1 MRVAVIG
8 AGVVG
13 VATAYELAAD
23 GHEVVVLERRG
34 SVAVESSFAPAGLAS
49 PGALGP
55 WSGPGVPGHLLHSV
69 FGRTSPWRLSP
80 GMRSLGWMW
89 RWWRAGQA
97 APHRAMHARL
107 HRLAAYSQERLHGLA
122 GALKLDYERS
132 DGHLVLLRTAR
143 EQTRLAPTL
152 ALLSELGVRHTV
164 LDATQCLA
172 LEPGLNADTP
182 LQAGL
187 HLPGDEV
194 GNCRQFAM
202 LLRAEAE
209 RLGALFRFHSTVESL
224 QPGPSPRLRI
234 VHSPHEETTSRLS
247 SAGDAA
253 TPRAF
258 QPTQPL
264 DEPMEESFDAVVVC
278 AAMGSADLLRPH
290 GLRLPMAAVFGQSVT
305 APIRHVEAHPD
316 IGPRSAIT
324 DHAHR
329 VVIHR
334 LGSRLRV
341 SGGARLGGGAKRHQP
356 EELAR
361 LYKVL
366 DDWFPGAARL
376 SQAQRWNGGRPMMP
390 DGAPVIGSSGVPGVW
405 LNLGHGSAG
414 WALSCGSARVLADAL
429 SGKQAGMD
437 ATGLGIDRLGGR
449 S

>member
-1 MRVAVIG
+1 MR
-8 AGVVG
+8 
-13 VATAYELAAD
+13 
-23 GHEVVVLERRG
+23 
-34 SVAVESSFAPAGLAS
+34 AS
-49 PGALGP
+49 
-55 WSGPGVPGHLLHSV
+55 
-69 FGRTSPWRLSP
+69 
-80 GMRSLGWMW
+80 
-89 RWWRAGQA
+89 QA
-97 APHRAMHARL
+97 APELDAAFLDVRARDVQLERADPFEVYSSLVARL
-107 HRLAAYSQERLHGLA
+107 SVWGRR
-122 GALKLDYERS
+122 

-143 EQTRLAPTL
+143 EQTGLAPTL

-316 IGPRSAIT
+316 IGDIPCFCYAGNRPETYLLRA
-324 DHAHR
+324 
-329 VVIHR
+329 
-334 LGSRLRV
+334 LGTRIRGV
-341 SGGARLGGGAKRHQP
+341 ARTPAGPPAPQP
-356 EELAR
+356 
-361 LYKVL
+361 
-366 DDWFPGAARL
+366 
-376 SQAQRWNGGRPMMP
+376 
-390 DGAPVIGSSGVPGVW
+390 
-405 LNLGHGSAG
+405 
-414 WALSCGSARVLADAL
+414 ALP
-429 SGKQAGMD
+429 
-437 ATGLGIDRLGGR
+437 
-449 S
+449 